1 MGRGGFLDKLNAA
14 GTVINTVQ
22 LRSQGKSISALSRQ
36 LDFNTEALI
45 RVSSQLQGIGEMS
58 VMTLVGISE
67 LDSKLVAIG
76 KHFHAVEVREE
87 TWSSMRDRL
96 IDLDDTMEE
105 IEQQFEEFPVYSM
118 FCLEVLETLAD
129 KNGIEK
135 ENFAIGMIRWM

>member
-76 KHFHAVEVREE
+76 KHFHAKEVMED
-87 TWSSMRDRL
+87 TWASMRDRL
-96 IDLDDTMEE
+96 IDLDDT
-105 IEQQFEEFPVYSM
+105 
-118 FCLEVLETLAD
+118 
-129 KNGIEK
+129 
-135 ENFAIGMIRWM
+135 